1 MSQQEATL
9 VLKKC
14 KLMEA
19 ESKYQQSDEATPQNF
34 KTYKLRFWILGIF
47 SFLAFFQCLQW
58 NLWGPL
64 SASVDAAFDG
74 FGSDTVAMIANW
86 GTITYLIFSYHLV
99 RIMDKNGIR
108 VAVLIIAVFVTVGTV
123 LRAGALLI
131 NSDILFKVMCHI
143 GAIVNGAVGPIV
155 MISPPVIAALWF
167 PPNERTTATGCGQL
181 FNLLGNAGSYL
192 QPLIVRSPKHAS
204 SEEIRS
210 DIARLLYIYV
220 GVSLVVLV
228 SVAVYFP
235 AKPPTPPSVSSTKER
250 IDVMGSAARLV
261 RNSDYRLT
269 VISMVFCI
277 SVPAAWYTVLNFS
290 LGEIGID
297 QDEAMG
303 IGFLSVSC
311 STFFGILV
319 TRITDMLYG
328 HLKVSLI
335 FLMAFDIAFFYWFFL
350 LTWGCIEVTQWQVYV
365 SIIFGMSLNGATI
378 PLFTELAVE
387 FAYPCSELVVAGFF
401 TFGMNVIGTVFL
413 FLFLIPNI
421 GYDWI
426 TYTLLATSSVSI
438 VLIVFVEE
446 NYRRTSEDKQAR
458 VKEDKQHRT

>member
-1 MSQQEATL
+1 
-9 VLKKC
+9 
-14 KLMEA
+14 METK
-19 ESKYQQSDEATPQNF
+19 SKRQPEEATPQSF
-34 KTYKLRFWILGIF
+34 KTYKRRFWILGIF

-64 SASVDAAFDG
+64 SESVDFAFDG
-74 FGSDTVAMIANW
+74 FGSGTVAMIANW
-86 GTITYLIFSYHLV
+86 GTIMYLLFAYHTV
-99 RIMDKNGIR
+99 RIMDKKGTR
-108 VAVLIIAVFVTVGTV
+108 VAVLIIAVSVTVGTV

-155 MISPPVIAALWF
+155 MISPPVIAAVWF

-181 FNLLGNAGSYL
+181 INVLGNAGSYL
-192 QPLIVRSPKHAS
+192 QPLIVRSPTHATK
-204 SEEIRS
+204 EEIRS

-220 GVSLVVLV
+220 GVSVVVLV
-228 SVAVYFP
+228 SIALYFP

-250 IDVMGSAARLV
+250 IDVMGSATTLV
-261 RNSDYRLT
+261 RNSDFRLT
-269 VISMVFCI
+269 VISMVFCV

-290 LGEIGID
+290 LEEIEIG

-303 IGFLSVSC
+303 IGFLAVLC
-311 STFFGILV
+311 STIFGILI

-335 FLMAFDIAFFYWFFL
+335 ILMSFDIAFFYWFFL

-365 SIIFGMSLNGATI
+365 SIISGMSLNAATI

-387 FAYPCSELVVAGFF
+387 FAYPCSELVVAAFF
-401 TFGMNVIGTVFL
+401 TFGMNVLGTVFL
-413 FLFLIPNI
+413 FLFMIPNI
-421 GYDWI
+421 GYDWV
-426 TYTLLATSSVSI
+426 TYALLATGSTSI
-438 VLIVFVEE
+438 LLLVFVEE
-446 NYRRTSEDKQAR
+446 NYRRTNVDKQACE
-458 VKEDKQHRT
+458 KGQ